1 MIRNIAP
8 VKPWIIRRPSGVWVG
23 TRNTAGDVGNELLLQ
38 RQTEK
43 ELIIPD
49 IETEIEFP
57 GCYDIIALLSDF
69 DGSLRSRLDNAHKL
83 EL

>member
-8 VKPWIIRRPSGVWVG
+8 VKLWIIRRPSGVWVG
-23 TRNTAGDVGNELLLQ
+23 TRNTAGNVGNELLLQ

-43 ELIIPD
+43 ELTIPD
-49 IETEIEFP
+49 IECP
-57 GCYDIIALLSDF
+57 GCYDIIALSSDF
-69 DGSLRSRLDNAHKL
+69 DRSLRSRLDNAHKL